1 MSDVEIWFAQN
12 LFFVKVPKS
21 NVFFNRPKPTSQKPT
36 FPTESAEEVLRKQLY
51 PCQTK
56 SLTAAYEGALHYDFD

>member
-1 MSDVEIWFAQN
+1 MY
-12 LFFVKVPKS
+12 
-21 NVFFNRPKPTSQKPT
+21 FFNRPKLPSQKPT
-36 FPTESAEEVLRKQLY
+36 FPTESAEEVLRKQLH

>member
-1 MSDVEIWFAQN
+1 
-12 LFFVKVPKS
+12 LKTYFFVEAPKS
-21 NVFFNRPKPTSQKPT
+21 NVFFNRPKLPSQKPT
-36 FPTESAEEVLRKQLY
+36 FPTESAEEVLRKQLH